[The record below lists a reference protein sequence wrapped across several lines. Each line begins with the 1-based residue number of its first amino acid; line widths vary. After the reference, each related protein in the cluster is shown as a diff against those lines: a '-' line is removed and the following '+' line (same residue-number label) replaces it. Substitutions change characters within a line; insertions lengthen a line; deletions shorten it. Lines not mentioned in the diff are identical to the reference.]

1 MTPYQVF
8 GEVVPAFEPF
18 RTEMTT
24 ILLRFRFVF
33 ILNVMFERHFG
44 FTSVIKHNK
53 NLKEVMD
60 KFYLKII
67 SKNLTSVTSFIDH
80 LLIVVFVCPDILR
93 IKNPSTA

>member
-24 ILLRFRFVF
+24 ILLRFTLVF
-33 ILNVMFERHFG
+33 ILHVMLKRHFR
-44 FTSVIKHNK
+44 FASVMKHDK
-53 NLKEVMD
+53 NFKEVLD
-60 KFYLKII
+60 TFYLKII

-80 LLIVVFVCPDILR
+80 LSKVVFVCPETLR
-93 IKNPSTA
+93 FKMFNY